1 MNRFAWSMALRSLRH
16 NIGQTLLTMGIVM
29 ISVTLIIGLST
40 MMEGMQSRI
49 TTTITESMPHI
60 TILPEERIPQAA
72 WQIPALQKKGEPTL
86 YIGKSFRMSNQI
98 RKLENWN
105 TWEQR
110 FASFDPLVRAVV
122 PVVSEQA
129 ILFRGA
135 LPTAVSI
142 TGVVPEEYD
151 KVIQIQDKLIGGKFF
166 GLNTGQIVIGIGVAD
181 DLSVQIGD
189 KVRLVN
195 ANSESVTF
203 TVAGIFAT
211 GARMRDR
218 SSAYIPLRD
227 AQSLFGLSTAI
238 SAFYIKLGEIYQAKR
253 LAVRLR
259 QRVPFEVRSWMEDNE
274 NFLTAMQSQN
284 VTTNII
290 LLLTTI
296 AAGLGIASIL
306 IMSVVSK
313 MRELGILKAMGAT
326 RAQIIGVFTL
336 QGLIIS
342 FLGACMGTGVGMG
355 LAHYLTSFKRR
366 DSLGRLVSIF
376 SVEVKP
382 SVILAAFFI
391 AMVVGLLAALY
402 PAWRASRVNP
412 IEVIRGA

>member
-238 SAFYIKLGEIYQAKR
+238 SAFYIKIGEIYQAKR

-336 QGLIIS
+336 QGVIIS
-342 FLGACMGTGVGMG
+342 FLGACMGTAVGMG
-355 LAHYLTSFKRR
+355 LANYLTSFKRR
-366 DSLGRLVSIF
+366 DTLGRLVSVF

-382 SVILAAFFI
+382 SVILTAFLI

>member
-1 MNRFAWSMALRSLRH
+1 
-16 NIGQTLLTMGIVM
+16 
-29 ISVTLIIGLST
+29 
-40 MMEGMQSRI
+40 
-49 TTTITESMPHI
+49 
-60 TILPEERIPQAA
+60 
-72 WQIPALQKKGEPTL
+72 
-86 YIGKSFRMSNQI
+86 
-98 RKLENWN
+98 
-105 TWEQR
+105 
-110 FASFDPLVRAVV
+110 
-122 PVVSEQA
+122 
-129 ILFRGA
+129 
-135 LPTAVSI
+135 
-142 TGVVPEEYD
+142 
-151 KVIQIQDKLIGGKFF
+151 
-166 GLNTGQIVIGIGVAD
+166 
-181 DLSVQIGD
+181 
-189 KVRLVN
+189 
-195 ANSESVTF
+195 
-203 TVAGIFAT
+203 
-211 GARMRDR
+211 MRDR

-238 SAFYIKLGEIYQAKR
+238 SAFYIKIGEIYHAKR

-336 QGLIIS
+336 QGVIIS
-342 FLGACMGTGVGMG
+342 FLGACMGTAVGMG
-355 LAHYLTSFKRR
+355 LANYLTSFKRR
-366 DSLGRLVSIF
+366 DTLGRLVSVF

-382 SVILAAFFI
+382 SVILTAFLI

>member
-72 WQIPALQKKGEPTL
+72 WQIPALQKKGAPTL

-336 QGLIIS
+336 QGVIIS

-382 SVILAAFFI
+382 SVILAAFLI

>member
-1 MNRFAWSMALRSLRH
+1 
-16 NIGQTLLTMGIVM
+16 
-29 ISVTLIIGLST
+29 
-40 MMEGMQSRI
+40 
-49 TTTITESMPHI
+49 
-60 TILPEERIPQAA
+60 
-72 WQIPALQKKGEPTL
+72 
-86 YIGKSFRMSNQI
+86 
-98 RKLENWN
+98 
-105 TWEQR
+105 
-110 FASFDPLVRAVV
+110 
-122 PVVSEQA
+122 
-129 ILFRGA
+129 
-135 LPTAVSI
+135 
-142 TGVVPEEYD
+142 
-151 KVIQIQDKLIGGKFF
+151 
-166 GLNTGQIVIGIGVAD
+166 
-181 DLSVQIGD
+181 
-189 KVRLVN
+189 
-195 ANSESVTF
+195 
-203 TVAGIFAT
+203 
-211 GARMRDR
+211 MRDR

-238 SAFYIKLGEIYQAKR
+238 SAFYIKLGEICQAKR